1 MLLEFYYYKNILL
14 YYVKKYFIFC
24 STLTIFSDDKVM
36 VRCSR
41 SDYAGFV
48 QHGGDCML
56 EECEICGQ
64 STGKLYTCK
73 VCGKRF
79 CRYCGSFTERLCLDC
94 LGASDDEDHPVV
106 AVKPSKYASRGKHH
120 ER

>member
-1 MLLEFYYYKNILL
+1 VIL
-14 YYVKKYFIFC
+14 FTFFC
-24 STLTIFSDDKVM
+24 DDKVM
-36 VRCSR
+36 VRGSR

-94 LGASDDEDHPVV
+94 LGASDDEGHPVV